1 MQMVLA
7 PLAIPGVYEIQP
19 KIFEDERGLFVKTFQ
34 ASDFEKAGL
43 ESVFKEEFYSVS
55 KPNVIRGMHF
65 QLPPYAHAKLVY
77 CTEYKV
83 LDVVLDLRKGDSY
96 GTVLRCELD
105 AEKRNMLYIP
115 AGCAHGF
122 LSYDK
127 QATMVYH
134 VTAEYHSD
142 HDTGIL
148 WNSFD
153 FDWGCDYPTVSA
165 RDSGFIGWE
174 QFVSPF

>member
-1 MQMVLA
+1 MQMVLS
-7 PLAIPGVYEIQP
+7 PLSIPGVYEIQP
-19 KIFEDERGLFVKTFQ
+19 KVFEDARGLFVKIFQ

-43 ESVFKEEFYSVS
+43 DSVFAEEFYSVS

-65 QLPPYAHAKLVY
+65 QLPPHAHSKLVY

-96 GTVLRCELD
+96 GKVLTLELD

-115 AGCAHGF
+115 VGCAHGF

-134 VTAEYHSD
+134 VSCEHHPEYD
-142 HDTGIL
+142 VGVL
-148 WNSFD
+148 WNSFGYE
-153 FDWGCDYPTVSA
+153 WGCDNPVVSI
-165 RDSGFIGWE
+165 RDAHFDAFN